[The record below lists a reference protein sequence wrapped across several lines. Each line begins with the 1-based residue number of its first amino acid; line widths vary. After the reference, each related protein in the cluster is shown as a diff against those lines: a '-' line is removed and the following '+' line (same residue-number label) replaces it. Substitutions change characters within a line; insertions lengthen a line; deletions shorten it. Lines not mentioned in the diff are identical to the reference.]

1 MNFFYKNKKQPK
13 QDEFEVINSDNKV
26 ADSTPSI
33 VNSIFN
39 DEVEESVQK
48 SVSRNADE
56 DSCSDLDIYSNKL
69 YEYSSSLMDSISF
82 NMYSDSTRN
91 EVKQSAYDALKNT
104 WGKIKSAYNYVSN
117 LNEEYVANE
126 LQNGTNTYIND
137 KQYYNNVGLDV
148 SI

>member
-69 YEYSSSLMDSISF
+69 
-82 NMYSDSTRN
+82 
-91 EVKQSAYDALKNT
+91 
-104 WGKIKSAYNYVSN
+104 
-117 LNEEYVANE
+117 
-126 LQNGTNTYIND
+126 
-137 KQYYNNVGLDV
+137 
-148 SI
+148 